1 MKLWGR
7 VFAAAFAAAFL
18 LSATGCEFIQKLKAR
33 DRLNKGVRA
42 YEDKRFEEAAQYF
55 SEAKELDPEL
65 LNAYLYL
72 ATTYSS
78 MFVPG
83 LPKDSREYQKNME
96 VAERAIST
104 FQEVLAKEPKRIDAM
119 VSIAAIYD
127 QLEEF
132 DKAKEWCR
140 KILDVDPKNHEA
152 LYRIGVINWKISF
165 KQTGLQGE
173 GVASLKDQEKEEL
186 LKLIDEGQKVLS
198 EAIEINPNYFEA
210 MSYLNLMFREQAKF
224 VKDEDRKRELLQQA
238 DRYAAMALELE
249 RKAKEEEVKKGKKKI
264 A

>member
-7 VFAAAFAAAFL
+7 VFAAALVVAFL
-18 LSATGCEFIQKLKAR
+18 VSATGCDFVQKLKAR

-42 YEDKRFEEAAQYF
+42 YEDKNFEEAAQYF

-72 ATTYSS
+72 ATAYFS
-78 MFVPG
+78 MIKQGV
-83 LPKDSREYQKNME
+83 PKDSTEYQKNLE

-104 FQEVLAKEPKRIDAM
+104 FQEVLSREPRRIDAM
-119 VSIAAIYD
+119 ISIAAIYD
-127 QLEEF
+127 QLDQF
-132 DKAKEWCR
+132 GKAKEWCR
-140 KILDVDPKNHEA
+140 RILDVDPKNHEA

-165 KQTGLQGE
+165 EQTGLQGE
-173 GVASLKDQEKEEL
+173 GVASLKDEQKEEL

-224 VKDEDRKRELLQQA
+224 VKDEERKRELLQQA

-249 RKAKEEEVKKGKKKI
+249 RKAREEEVKKGKKKI